1 MGQKPYRGIGEAPLR
16 AAPLSPRA
24 SLRSPGVPRP
34 RRLREP
40 RCPRLRSALRRMLRG
55 MDAPGMRRSGRL
67 VHGCPEGMGQAGL
80 GGHSPPCKVTRGAV
94 LPEGRLSARALRP
107 AASPRRGRRRGPGPG
122 DAQRRRRRGCA
133 ACTASAALWAREEE
147 EEKEEGGRERE
158 REAGGGREAGGEG
171 ALRGSAANFPSA
183 AQQEQPPI
191 PRVMPS
197 ALRCVPRHRG
207 VFPALLTILRD
218 RDASTSTAQN
228 AAGKSHAPFRSLL
241 PFASTGTETRG
252 WKALLSG
259 TLLTFEESSSN
270 GNRKGPVVG
279 QVNCSRLVCD
289 VGGFSSGA
297 AASLRALLN
306 TRCFPPQLME
316 MQESCCAGRSTKR
329 STKRYLKGAKV
340 GRKKVHLPG
349 SDGCWSRAAHDG
361 L

>member
-1 MGQKPYRGIGEAPLR
+1 MGFLSGKRREGKRRTPRALSLPMFPISPRTGKASSHSIDPPGKTGHGNLGFPQGIGEAPLR

-191 PRVMPS
+191 PRCVTPAPGEYGKALPS
-197 ALRCVPRHRG
+197 PTPLCSLSSSSPGLFPFHSPLFPAQPGSANPGGHRSSRPSPAAEGLRHCSPRHQG
-207 VFPALLTILRD
+207 TASTPALLPRTMEKLQQLWR
-218 RDASTSTAQN
+218 
-228 AAGKSHAPFRSLL
+228 
-241 PFASTGTETRG
+241 
-252 WKALLSG
+252 
-259 TLLTFEESSSN
+259 TLN
-270 GNRKGPVVG
+270 
-279 QVNCSRLVCD
+279 VC
-289 VGGFSSGA
+289 VLF
-297 AASLRALLN
+297 L
-306 TRCFPPQLME
+306 
-316 MQESCCAGRSTKR
+316 
-329 STKRYLKGAKV
+329 
-340 GRKKVHLPG
+340 
-349 SDGCWSRAAHDG
+349 
-361 L
+361 